1 MVPSTKGPSPG
12 GAIGDTT
19 GAAVVPGVRSVVTG
33 WLVGDVTD
41 DDDNEVGVVVL
52 RPEDVP
58 QATTPTTSS
67 PATRTVRPAGR
78 RVTGAANAHRG
89 CPIDTEQHWRCE
101 DPAQSASSNFPGF
114 ECTPT
119 LHIYTLGHALVIAVR
134 TSTTTTKAPKCAQPY
149 PRISSPQFHD

>member
-1 MVPSTKGPSPG
+1 MVPSTNGPSPG
-12 GAIGDTT
+12 GAIGETT
-19 GAAVVPGVRSVVTG
+19 GAVVVPGVRSVVTG

-52 RPEDVP
+52 GPDDVP
-58 QATTPTTSS
+58 QATTPTTSI
-67 PATRTVRPAGR
+67 PAPRTVRHEGR

-134 TSTTTTKAPKCAQPY
+134 TSTTTTRAPKCCSRS
-149 PRISSPQFHD
+149 PRIFVDQFHD